1 MFDYFKTAQ
10 TIFFKDIYLI
20 PDEGVFMSLIP
31 DLVNAQGRD
40 VRSAFKSWTQHPLV
54 MGHTDQNDFS
64 WVVKKKK
71 PSGWAG
77 LW

>member
-40 VRSAFKSWTQHPLV
+40 VRSAFKS
-54 MGHTDQNDFS
+54 
-64 WVVKKKK
+64 
-71 PSGWAG
+71 
-77 LW
+77 